1 VFRVIIKNRND
12 IDFMRELLGDYVI
25 EMKSVGAG
33 IEIVPA
39 KGKLSKL
46 LETLVLKK
54 ELIMIWCVKDE
65 KLKLL
70 RFIDQINALQ
80 KK

>member
-1 VFRVIIKNRND
+1 
-12 IDFMRELLGDYVI
+12 MRELLGDYVI